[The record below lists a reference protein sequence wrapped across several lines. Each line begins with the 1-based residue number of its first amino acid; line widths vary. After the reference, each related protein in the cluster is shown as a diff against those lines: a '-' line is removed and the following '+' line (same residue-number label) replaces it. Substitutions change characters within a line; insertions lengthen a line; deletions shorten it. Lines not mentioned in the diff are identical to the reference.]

1 MKSEQFKINKFK
13 DVSNWNIWKSHMKII
28 MNAVR
33 IYDLVIDK
41 SKTSLT
47 KPSNENKE
55 HARKRYNVDYSIH
68 KMANNKSQK
77 YIIVSVNK

>member
-47 KPSNENKE
+47 KPSNEN
-55 HARKRYNVDYSIH
+55 
-68 KMANNKSQK
+68 
-77 YIIVSVNK
+77 